1 MYALLNTTDQ
11 LLVDSGLDKE
21 TLTAVRDELR
31 TRNPENQ
38 YEVFTQAIEKTPEQL
53 ELLYGLTLELLKVGK
68 INPLFIK
75 LTKIDLLGNETEI
88 TALQVINDARA
99 CNKVSRQP
107 SSNVIKAAVTGN
119 LARPSTA
126 ALMSRWVTTV

>member
-1 MYALLNTTDQ
+1 MYTLLNITDQ

-75 LTKIDLLGNETEI
+75 LTKIDLLGTETEI

-99 CNKVSRQP
+99 WIDTHV
-107 SSNVIKAAVTGN
+107 AD
-119 LARPSTA
+119 
-126 ALMSRWVTTV
+126 

>member
-1 MYALLNTTDQ
+1 MYALLNITDQ

-75 LTKIDLLGNETEI
+75 LTKIDLLGTETEI

-99 CNKVSRQP
+99 WIDTHV
-107 SSNVIKAAVTGN
+107 AD
-119 LARPSTA
+119 
-126 ALMSRWVTTV
+126 